1 MLPTNILMVKE
12 TPMNEYDDY
21 IDNVNIIVNC
31 ILGDYN
37 IIVFDRDPADITNII
52 VNEDNTSNINIKCGV
67 T

>member
-1 MLPTNILMVKE
+1 MIPTNILMVKE

-37 IIVFDRDPADITNII
+37 ILSI
-52 VNEDNTSNINIKCGV
+52 
-67 T
+67 